1 MALYSEY
8 LKSCGATPEE
18 IAVLDTPTARRAY
31 DRMEA
36 SVVENAAAAKAAKDS
51 AAAYQQKAD
60 GWFEKVNGEVEEARK
75 AEMLAK
81 AEAARS
87 RTVIEEMT
95 KRGLIDVA
103 KEMGYE
109 VPAAS
114 VAPTPA
120 ALDSRYV
127 TNETLLQVAEREGD
141 AIAIAQDIAYEH
153 SRLFPDRP
161 LNFRELRREAVT
173 RKVNVEA
180 LWMERYGV
188 TAAREARAKAAQDAH
203 DAKMRDE
210 GRKSAETEFASK
222 YANPDMRPGVVSQH
236 PLAPRPATQREK
248 QPWETGD
255 LSNERVLRAT
265 KKVLETQVH

>member
-1 MALYSEY
+1 MATYAEY
-8 LKSCGATPEE
+8 LLSQGATADEVK
-18 IAVLDTPTARRAY
+18 ILDTPVARKAY
-31 DRMEA
+31 ERLEA
-36 SVVENAAAAKAAKDS
+36 SVVANAEAAKAAKES
-51 AAAYQQKAD
+51 ATAYQQKAD

-81 AEAARS
+81 AAQARD
-87 RTVIEEMT
+87 RAIIDEMQ
-95 KRGLIDVA
+95 KRGLIDIA
-103 KEMGYE
+103 KEAGYE
-109 VPAAS
+109 VPPE
-114 VAPTPA
+114 VKVTPA

-161 LNFRELRREAVT
+161 LNFRELRKEAVT

-180 LWMERYGV
+180 LWMERFGV
-188 TAAREARAKAAQDAH
+188 QAARDAAAKARQDAH

-210 GRKSAETEFASK
+210 GRKAAETEFASK
-222 YANPDMRPGVVSQH
+222 YANPDMRPGVTSQH
-236 PLAPRPATQREK
+236 PLTPRPATQREK